1 MMTYWLVTVH
11 PFYVK
16 IESVTKL
23 LKWDWSCEI
32 EGIVHCYRVTSGLFN
47 MPPDGNERAQI
58 ELMYHARN
66 MAGGSPVVWR
76 VRDRKSAVLK
86 KLTKESQAKTKRMF

>member
-1 MMTYWLVTVH
+1 MTYWVVTVH
-11 PFYVK
+11 PFHVQ
-16 IESVTKL
+16 IESVNNL

-32 EGIVHCYRVTSGLFN
+32 EGIVHCYKVTSGLFN

-66 MAGGSPVVWR
+66 IANGSPIQWR
-76 VRDRKSAVLK
+76 IRDK
-86 KLTKESQAKTKRMF
+86 KPAALSKRTQQAHAKAKRMF